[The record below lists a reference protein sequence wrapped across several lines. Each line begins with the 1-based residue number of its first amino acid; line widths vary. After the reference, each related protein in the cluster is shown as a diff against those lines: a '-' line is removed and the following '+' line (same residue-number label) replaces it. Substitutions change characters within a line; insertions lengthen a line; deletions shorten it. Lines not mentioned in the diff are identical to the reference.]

1 METLRRYVQRARSN
15 SVTLQFTVP
24 VTVNASDHNPE
35 DLENALATAIVAR
48 IQSDPQYAAL
58 RATNTA
64 EAERVDPDVAQIMQ
78 EIRRANLPVERIREL
93 HDWVG
98 TLQEQ
103 ASRPRPS
110 SLRMAFGDLSEAIEA
125 VSDKLTSG
133 EYKRLYDTAARV
145 REAMC
150 ALVKDAAEAR
160 SRQAREDEPSVEER
174 AWNVAARM
182 QNLGLVF
189 RDEGDQSTRPLRR
202 GDQVDQ
208 SIPPSRIPHH
218 WSVQGGVYGYYRDG
232 LWRPV
237 TLTDWAA
244 IGADIDVE

>member
-1 METLRRYVQRARSN
+1 METLRRYVRRARSN
-15 SVTLQFTVP
+15 SVTLQFA
-24 VTVNASDHNPE
+24 VNASQVPSG
-35 DLENALATAIVAR
+35 DLENALATAIAER
-48 IQSDPQYAAL
+48 IRSDPQYAAL
-58 RATNTA
+58 RATSTT
-64 EAERVDPDVAQIMQ
+64 EAGSVDPDVAQIMQ
-78 EIRRANLPVERIREL
+78 EIRRANLPLERIREL
-93 HDWVG
+93 YNWVG

-110 SLRMAFGDLSEAIEA
+110 SLRMAFGDLSEAIEE
-125 VSDKLTSG
+125 VSEKLTSA

-160 SRQAREDEPSVEER
+160 SRQAREEEPSVEER
-174 AWNVAARM
+174 TWDVANWQNRAVAIAERM
-182 QNLGLVF
+182 ENLGLVF
-189 RDEGDQSTRPLRR
+189 RDEGDQFTRPLRR
-202 GDQVDQ
+202 EA
-208 SIPPSRIPHH
+208 SRIPHH
-218 WSVQGGVYGYYRDG
+218 WSMQGGVYGYYRNG

>member
-1 METLRRYVQRARSN
+1 METLRRYVRRARSN
-15 SVTLQFTVP
+15 SVTLQFS
-24 VTVNASDHNPE
+24 VNAFDPNPE
-35 DLENALATAIVAR
+35 NLETALATAIAER
-48 IQSDPQYAAL
+48 IQSDPRYAAL

-64 EAERVDPDVAQIMQ
+64 EAGRVDPDVAQIMQ

-103 ASRPRPS
+103 ASRPRTS

-150 ALVKDAAEAR
+150 ALVKDAAAAR
-160 SRQAREDEPSVEER
+160 ERQAREEEPSVEER
-174 AWNVAARM
+174 ARNLAARM
-182 QNLGLVF
+182 ENLGLVF
-189 RDEGDQSTRPLRR
+189 RDEGDQSTRAGILPA
-202 GDQVDQ
+202 
-208 SIPPSRIPHH
+208 SRIPHH